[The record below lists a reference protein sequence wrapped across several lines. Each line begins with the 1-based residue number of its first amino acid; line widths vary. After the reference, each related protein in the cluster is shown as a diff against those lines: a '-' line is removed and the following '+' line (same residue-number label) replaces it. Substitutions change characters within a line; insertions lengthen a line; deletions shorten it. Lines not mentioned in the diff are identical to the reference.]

1 MEELAERFTR
11 DVTEGMDGTTVRAGA
26 IKAASSLNAIT
37 ANEEKVFRAAA
48 RAQRATGAAISTHTE
63 AGTMGLEQVALL
75 RAEGVAPERIII
87 GHLDRKLEW
96 DYHLA
101 LARTGVYLGYD
112 QISKEK
118 YVPDS
123 RRVEFILRLAAEG
136 HARQIL
142 LAGDLARKSYWPAYG
157 TGGGPGLTYILWR
170 FVPWLRAEGLGEE
183 ALQAILVENARR
195 VLSIDR

>member
-1 MEELAERFTR
+1 
-11 DVTEGMDGTTVRAGA
+11 
-26 IKAASSLNAIT
+26 
-37 ANEEKVFRAAA
+37 
-48 RAQRATGAAISTHTE
+48 
-63 AGTMGLEQVALL
+63 MGLEQVALL

-87 GHLDRKLEW
+87 GHVDRKLEW
-96 DYHLA
+96 DYNLA

-183 ALQAILVENARR
+183 ALQDILVENARR